1 MEIHPTHKG
10 MRWSMR
16 EREVQE
22 KKHVLKL
29 KGHLLL
35 RENNTLYGKCMKK
48 ISSLISLDGG

>member
-35 RENNTLYGKCMKK
+35 RENNTLYEKCMKK
-48 ISSLISLDGG
+48 